1 MDNTVAKNSVDETC
15 ENSGMPN
22 IYDYV
27 RHPRI
32 EERTL
37 AGPVKTRDLRKL
49 DHPNPFVRFNAR
61 FGLRITLVVGTMWMA
76 YIFTIIALFALPDAI
91 KQGTYF
97 IIVWLSSSFLQLVLL
112 PIIIV
117 GQNIQAR
124 AADKRS
130 EDTYKDAEA
139 VLKESEEIQKHLLA
153 QDEAI
158 SNILQRL
165 ETLMAQQEK
174 TTP

>member
-1 MDNTVAKNSVDETC
+1 LDNTVAKNSVDKTC